1 MCVCVYG
8 GYSDIF
14 LYTYSD
20 HFLGFK
26 ILNFNDFWGFQKN
39 ECFLGYEDFV
49 DIFGVSQKWTG
60 FRGRFFKFQLFF
72 F

>member
-20 HFLGFK
+20 HFWGFK
-26 ILNFNDFWGFQKN
+26 ILNFIDFWSFRKMN
-39 ECFLGYEDFV
+39 IFWSMKMLWIFL
-49 DIFGVSQKWTG
+49 VSHKSGQVLRA
-60 FRGRFFKFQLFF
+60 FL
-72 F
+72 